1 MTSLTLRYMTT
12 ADIAQVVLIDNQ
24 SFDPPWSARSYG
36 YEISESSYSHMVV
49 LERKSESDEVSGW
62 RRILRGLNGQAV
74 DNKSLI
80 VGYGGLWNIVD
91 EGHISTIAS
100 HPGWRGHGFG
110 EILLAGM
117 VRRAITL
124 GAAYIVLEVRVSNT
138 IAQKLY
144 AKYEFETTNTKA
156 RYYRNNNEDAYEMRL
171 DLHDPALI
179 ARFEARYETLKSRLA
194 FSDLYSHVS
203 VKKK

>member
-1 MTSLTLRYMTT
+1 MTTLTLRYMTT
-12 ADIAQVVLIDNQ
+12 ADIAQVVVIDNQ

-49 LERKSESDEVSGW
+49 LERKTNNDAASGW
-62 RRILRGLNGQAV
+62 RRILRGLNGQPN
-74 DNKSLI
+74 DHQSQI

-91 EGHISTIAS
+91 EGHISTIAA

-124 GAAYIVLEVRVSNT
+124 GAAYIVLEVRVSNS

-144 AKYEFETTNTKA
+144 TKYEFETTSTKA

-179 ARFEARYETLKSRLA
+179 ARFEARYEALKARLA
-194 FSDLYSHVS
+194 FTDLYSQVS
-203 VKKK
+203 VRKK

>member
-1 MTSLTLRYMTT
+1 MTSLTLRYMTP

-24 SFDPPWSARSYG
+24 SFDPPWSARSYS

-49 LERKSESDEVSGW
+49 LERKIESDEVSGW

-74 DNKSLI
+74 DNQSLI
-80 VGYGGLWNIVD
+80 VGYGGLWSIVD
-91 EGHISTIAS
+91 EGHISTIAA

-117 VRRAITL
+117 VRKAITL

-144 AKYEFETTNTKA
+144 AKYEFETTSTKA

-171 DLHDPALI
+171 DLHEPALI
-179 ARFEARYETLKSRLA
+179 TRFEARYETLRSRLA
-194 FSDLYSHVS
+194 FSDLYSQAS